1 MAERR
6 TRGIY
11 GEDTLVHG
19 RHALPKGTIVEQ
31 VAGTVR
37 AILEAVYGLDLGQ
50 IWTWAQ
56 YKVCYVDN
64 ALQL

>member
-1 MAERR
+1 MAA
-6 TRGIY
+6 T
-11 GEDTLVHG
+11 
-19 RHALPKGTIVEQ
+19 PSPQGTTVEQ
-31 VAGTVR
+31 VAGTVQGV
-37 AILEAVYGLDLGQ
+37 LEAVSGLDLGQ

>member
-1 MAERR
+1 MVEALWCMAA
-6 TRGIY
+6 TPF
-11 GEDTLVHG
+11 
-19 RHALPKGTIVEQ
+19 PKGTTVEQ
-31 VAGTVR
+31 VVGTVQGV
-37 AILEAVYGLDLGQ
+37 LGAVSGLDLGQ